1 MNQPKLAITVGEA
14 ERVVRQLADSLN
26 SLKTKPSAPASLA
39 PVKAQQSP
47 PPQKDRVR
55 AVYGQ
60 SPAPCQLF
68 HEECR
73 RNQLR
78 APLQ

>member
-26 SLKTKPSAPASLA
+26 SLKTKPSALASLA

-47 PPQKDRVR
+47 PPQKDRCR
-55 AVYGQ
+55 RSGQ